1 MKNRHLFLLLI
12 ALIAA
17 GCKSSGPSRSTNE
30 TSYDFET
37 SPLHPDLLFYHV
49 SDDSTKLYLQV
60 YTDELLFTRQSPDAP
75 FTSNL
80 SIDLFFTSTKDTV
93 QFGQTI
99 VAEEDLRKVMIT
111 QVIPFK
117 KQPKTQCIV
126 RIRDENRKW
135 EERIDV
141 VIEKTDSPTRQDFL
155 LMRVGSKN
163 PFFGYNIAQG
173 SAVDIQSARFPCVL
187 NINHWTPD
195 IHLPPPPYSEAK
207 ITLPDEKEFDGK
219 LLVGNTQNIESGIY
233 SVYCDSSFVFS
244 IFGRESAYPRI
255 KTVAGM
261 VNSLRYIS
269 SRKEY
274 ERIQGS
280 NYPKVGLDEFWIDC
294 GGSKDKARSLI
305 KNYYR
310 RVVEANRS
318 FSSYAEGWKTDR
330 GLVHVVFGN
339 PNKIKKSADTETWIY
354 GEENN
359 VSSVSF
365 TFAKISTKHS
375 DNEFRLIRNP
385 LYRSYWD
392 RAVTAWRNGRVFL
405 D

>member
-1 MKNRHLFLLLI
+1 MMNRHIFFLYIVLI
-12 ALIAA
+12 VF
-17 GCKSSGPSRSTNE
+17 GCKSTGPSRSTDE

-37 SPLHPDLLFYHV
+37 SPLHPDVIFYHT
-49 SDDSTKLYLQV
+49 SDDSTRFYLQL
-60 YTDELLFTRQSPDAP
+60 YTDELLFTRQSPEAP

-80 SIDLFFTSTKDTV
+80 SIDLFFTSAKDTLH
-93 QFGQTI
+93 FTQTI
-99 VAEEDLRKVMIT
+99 LAQDDLRKVLIAKDFG
-111 QVIPFK
+111 FK
-117 KQPKTQCIV
+117 VQPSTRCIV
-126 RIRDENRKW
+126 KIRDENRKW
-135 EERIDV
+135 EEQLDFTV
-141 VIEKTDSPTRQDFL
+141 NKSTTPSRQDYL
-155 LMRVGSKN
+155 LLHVGNKT
-163 PFFGYNIAQG
+163 PYFDDNISSG
-173 SAVDIQSARFPCVL
+173 SSFDIQNSRFACGL
-187 NINHWTPD
+187 SIKHWEPD
-195 IHLPPPPYSEAK
+195 MNLPPPPYSEAK
-207 ITLPDEKEFDGK
+207 ISLPEEKDFPEK
-219 LLVGNTQNIESGIY
+219 ILVGSTQNIASGIY

-255 KTVAGM
+255 KTVSAM

-274 ERIQGS
+274 DRIRNS

-294 GGSKDKARSLI
+294 GGSKEKARQLI

-339 PNKIKKSADTETWIY
+339 PNKIKKSKDTETWIY

-365 TFAKISTKHS
+365 TFTKISTKHS
-375 DNEFRLIRNP
+375 DNEYRLIRNP